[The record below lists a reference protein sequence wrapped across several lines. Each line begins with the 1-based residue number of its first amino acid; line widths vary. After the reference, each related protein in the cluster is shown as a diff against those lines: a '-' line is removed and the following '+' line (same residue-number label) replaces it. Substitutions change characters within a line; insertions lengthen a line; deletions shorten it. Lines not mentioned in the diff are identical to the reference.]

1 MCLHNSETTEK
12 SGDLSPHKQH
22 NSLTVFSSPLARD
35 SGAGEQCMNMQGV
48 ICVCFWNMFIQGA
61 QRVHDESLFAAA
73 VNVNLLWF

>member
-1 MCLHNSETTEK
+1 M
-12 SGDLSPHKQH
+12 
-22 NSLTVFSSPLARD
+22 ARD

-73 VNVNLLWF
+73 VDVNLLWF